1 MYITDNIKLQN
12 YLAEKGIYPLR
23 EQGITAYYKKN
34 KQLYS
39 KLDSYYIE
47 KILIRNRI

>member
-1 MYITDNIKLQN
+1 MYITDNIRLQN
-12 YLAEKGIYPLR
+12 YLEEKGIYPLR

-39 KLDSYYIE
+39 TLDSYYIE
-47 KILIRNRI
+47 KILIRNKI